1 MADMVLVMCILMSAY
16 FIRGITGFGSA
27 LISVPL
33 LALSQPLQFAIP
45 LVLAL
50 DFTASLVLGS
60 TNRKKANW
68 SEIKILL
75 PAGMIGACIGAFA
88 LLRLPTQPV
97 LVALGA
103 FTMFFGFR
111 NIFGLQPA
119 GRLSRTWA
127 IPAGLAGG
135 GAGALFGA
143 GSPPYII
150 YLTRRLVDKG
160 EVRATFSWLI
170 AIDGGFRLGYREDR
184 PGPVFRDYNF
194 NFNSFWNFSHEVL
207 DDAFTWESWRRG
219 YTGGQFNLGGR
230 ATFRSFH
237 GVDMNLTYRPDQYS
251 RNATRG
257 GPIMIQPGSRGLRFG
272 FDSDRR
278 RLSTLHRTPVGL
290 VLYTKGAL
298 ETLLPLC
305 SHADSGGGGRPLD
318 ATLREEFLHAQEELA
333 GKGLRVLAVAYREVP
348 EGHPQEC
355 LEEGL
360 TLAGLVG
367 LEDPPRPEVPAAR
380 GLRAVARLAGAGA

>member
-1 MADMVLVMCILMSAY
+1 MVLVLCILMSAY

-68 SEIKILL
+68 AEIKILL

-97 LVALGA
+97 LIALGA
-103 FTMFFGFR
+103 FTVFFGFR

-119 GRLSRTWA
+119 ARLSRSWA

-150 YLTRRLVDKG
+150 YLTRRLLDKG

-170 AIDGGFRLGYREDR
+170 AIDGGFRLGLFLIAGLLLEPKLQLAY
-184 PGPVFRDYNF
+184 
-194 NFNSFWNFSHEVL
+194 
-207 DDAFTWESWRRG
+207 A
-219 YTGGQFNLGGR
+219 LGL
-230 ATFRSFH
+230 AP
-237 GVDMNLTYRPDQYS
+237 MAL
-251 RNATRG
+251 
-257 GPIMIQPGSRGLRFG
+257 GLYMGNKVHMDITSEGMLRVVG
-272 FDSDRR
+272 
-278 RLSTLHRTPVGL
+278 TLL
-290 VLYTKGAL
+290 VL
-298 ETLLPLC
+298 
-305 SHADSGGGGRPLD
+305 SGLMLFLKV
-318 ATLREEFLHAQEELA
+318 AT
-333 GKGLRVLAVAYREVP
+333 
-348 EGHPQEC
+348 
-355 LEEGL
+355 
-360 TLAGLVG
+360 
-367 LEDPPRPEVPAAR
+367 
-380 GLRAVARLAGAGA
+380 

>member
-60 TNRKKANW
+60 TNSKKANW

-150 YLTRRLVDKG
+150 YLTRRLIDKG

-170 AIDGGFRLGYREDR
+170 AIDGGFRLGLFLMAGLLLE
-184 PGPVFRDYNF
+184 PK
-194 NFNSFWNFSHEVL
+194 L
-207 DDAFTWESWRRG
+207 QLA
-219 YTGGQFNLGGR
+219 YT
-230 ATFRSFH
+230 
-237 GVDMNLTYRPDQYS
+237 M
-251 RNATRG
+251 
-257 GPIMIQPGSRGLRFG
+257 
-272 FDSDRR
+272 
-278 RLSTLHRTPVGL
+278 GL
-290 VLYTKGAL
+290 VPMALGLYMGNKVHTDLTSEGML
-298 ETLLPLC
+298 RVVGTLLVL
-305 SHADSGGGGRPLD
+305 SGLMLFLKV
-318 ATLREEFLHAQEELA
+318 AT
-333 GKGLRVLAVAYREVP
+333 
-348 EGHPQEC
+348 
-355 LEEGL
+355 
-360 TLAGLVG
+360 
-367 LEDPPRPEVPAAR
+367 
-380 GLRAVARLAGAGA
+380 

>member
-1 MADMVLVMCILMSAY
+1 M
-16 FIRGITGFGSA
+16 
-27 LISVPL
+27 PL

-60 TNRKKANW
+60 TNSKKANW
-68 SEIKILL
+68 GEIKILL

-119 GRLSRTWA
+119 ALVASWA

-150 YLTRRLVDKG
+150 YLTRRLLDKS

-170 AIDGGFRLGYREDR
+170 AIDGGFRLG
-184 PGPVFRDYNF
+184 
-194 NFNSFWNFSHEVL
+194 L
-207 DDAFTWESWRRG
+207 
-219 YTGGQFNLGGR
+219 
-230 ATFRSFH
+230 
-237 GVDMNLTYRPDQYS
+237 
-251 RNATRG
+251 
-257 GPIMIQPGSRGLRFG
+257 
-272 FDSDRR
+272 
-278 RLSTLHRTPVGL
+278 
-290 VLYTKGAL
+290 
-298 ETLLPLC
+298 
-305 SHADSGGGGRPLD
+305 
-318 ATLREEFLHAQEELA
+318 FL
-333 GKGLRVLAVAYREVP
+333 
-348 EGHPQEC
+348 
-355 LEEGL
+355 
-360 TLAGLVG
+360 LAGLLLEPKLQLAYALG
-367 LEDPPRPEVPAAR
+367 LAPMAI
-380 GLRAVARLAGAGA
+380 GLYMGNKVHMDMTSEGMLRVVTLLVLSGLLLFLKVAT